1 MKKKG
6 FTLVELLAV
15 IIILGVIALITFP
28 IVDNS
33 IKNSKQAALEQTI
46 DSILESARNYSVE
59 YDLGYSVEE
68 NAIRLDD
75 LKSSGFLT
83 TDITN
88 PITNEKMT
96 GCVLYKWDEGS
107 NQYIFR
113 YDEEC
118 NVKVEYV
125 DASGANKPKLYNNM
139 IPVRYDGN
147 NWVYAD
153 LYEKWYDYSNKE
165 WANAVVLNSG
175 VTKNVGDIIT
185 EDEIALWYVWIPRYT
200 YTIFNGNDG
209 SIPEQLIDI
218 QFESSTNSG
227 GTIVCVDSIV
237 GNVGEESNR
246 ASEICTDSVNGSIID
261 GTSTYT
267 HPAFTFG
274 DEELTGFWVGKFEVS
289 TTDTTCNTTS
299 NSTNCN
305 KVLPITIKPGVSS
318 FRNAILSNF
327 FNSIK
332 EIETEYGIDAD
343 SHVIKN
349 KEWGAVSYLKQSQYG
364 LGITDIEVNNSSSF
378 ITGGGTSVAYKTNT
392 NQSTTGNIYGVY
404 DMSGN
409 SYEYTMTTMVDV
421 IYGAFNANG
430 SGFTE
435 EPESK
440 YLDKYSYGSSSTS
453 YTRGKL
459 GDATKE
465 TLATLGSS
473 TGGWYSNYFNLFWSG
488 SSWLLRGGYS
498 GSQYS
503 GLFNSY
509 GGSTGTYDSRA
520 STRAILS

>member
-1 MKKKG
+1 M
-6 FTLVELLAV
+6 
-15 IIILGVIALITFP
+15 
-28 IVDNS
+28 
-33 IKNSKQAALEQTI
+33 
-46 DSILESARNYSVE
+46 
-59 YDLGYSVEE
+59 
-68 NAIRLDD
+68 DD

-83 TDITN
+83 TDIIN

-118 NVKVEYV
+118 NAKVEYV

-165 WANAVVLNSG
+165 WANAIVLNSG

-200 YTIFNGNDG
+200 YTMFNGNNNEAA
-209 SIPEQLIDI
+209 SEQLIEV
-218 QFESSTNSG
+218 QFESGTNSS
-227 GTIVCVDSIV
+227 GTVNCVDAVV
-237 GNVGEESNR
+237 GVVLEENQRISQSCYDETNKK
-246 ASEICTDSVNGSIID
+246 IIN

-274 DEELTGFWVGKFEVS
+274 DKELTGFWVGKFEIS
-289 TTDTTCNTTS
+289 TTDTTCNNS
-299 NSTNCN
+299 VSSTNCN
-305 KVLPITIKPGVSS
+305 KVLPIAIKPGVSS
-318 FRNAILSNF
+318 FRYATLSNF

-332 EIETEYGIDAD
+332 GIETEYGINAD

-349 KEWGAVSYLKQSQYG
+349 MEWGAVAYLKQSQYG

-392 NQSTTGNIYGVY
+392 NQSPTGNIYGVY

-409 SYEYTMTTMVDV
+409 AYEYTMTTMVSTS
-421 IYGAFNANG
+421 GGFNANG
-430 SGFTE
+430 SGFTS

-440 YLDKYSYGSSSTS
+440 YLDKYSYGDSSTS
-453 YTRGKL
+453 YIRGKL